1 MTYLT
6 EILIKLTR
14 ALAQSNS
21 KLGMVRSNYICDGI
35 ELTIVDSETKQN
47 ALLKMTA
54 IPEPEKPWTDYAPNP
69 VYIGD
74 NELREDKL
82 DEARRDVLDAHD
94 CHNSPDDGC
103 DHGQDNYPDEVA

>member
-35 ELTIVDSETKQN
+35 ELIIVDNETKQI

-69 VYIGD
+69 QD
-74 NELREDKL
+74 MNQELKEDKL
-82 DEARRDVLDAHD
+82 DEARRDALDQHD
-94 CHNSPDDGC
+94 CKNSPDDGC
-103 DHGQDNYPDEVA
+103 EHNDGFGRDEA